1 MNWVLPDEE
10 KEIKKEEKEKEKEEK
25 KRERFSFLKREN
37 NIILIRLDC
46 APERR
51 VWTFR
56 QIVISRV
63 KLNFFLF
70 RWKLYLF

>member
-1 MNWVLPDEE
+1 ME
-10 KEIKKEEKEKEKEEK
+10 KERKKERKIFLSFR
-25 KRERFSFLKREN
+25 RE
-37 NIILIRLDC
+37 NIILTRLDG
-46 APERR
+46 APERL

>member
-1 MNWVLPDEE
+1 MWRKNE
-10 KEIKKEEKEKEKEEK
+10 KKKE
-25 KRERFSFLKREN
+25 KRKIFLSFRRE
-37 NIILIRLDC
+37 NIILTRLDG
-46 APERR
+46 APERL

-70 RWKLYLF
+70 RWRLYLF